1 MTVAAASPATY
12 RAYVITRPGGPEV
25 LQERELAVTAPGPG
39 ELRVRVRACGLGAT
53 DLTMLS
59 GKYRFA
65 PKLPIVGGYEI
76 AGEVEAIGPGV
87 SGFHIGQRVAALTV
101 HGGFAE
107 RLTRE
112 ARHFVPIPD
121 GVSDVEAA
129 SVVLN
134 YVTAWQ
140 MIHRVASVR
149 PGTSAH
155 FPKFVPPRGDHFHE
169 LRKVGTSKPIDSS
182 AASLFEV
189 PGSNSP
195 HVVREL
201 QMGGTSALVT
211 AAGGGVGT
219 ALLQLLRL
227 AGVTAYGAASP
238 SKHDLVRELGG
249 IPLDY
254 RTAPVDQLV
263 RAFERGGVDI
273 AFDALG
279 GHSIAACLRAVRRGG
294 TVIGYGFVAAESGAA
309 KLKMFFD
316 VFIGARLRG
325 RRGAFYGIS
334 LLYRKDPAP
343 FLEDL
348 PKIFALVARGKIKP
362 VIAEVMPLAEVK
374 GALEMLASGHVAG
387 KIVLRC
393 D

>member
-1 MTVAAASPATY
+1 MATANHTASSATY

-25 LQERELAVTAPGPG
+25 LQARDLPVTDPGPG

-59 GKYRFA
+59 GTYQFA

-76 AGEVEAIGPGV
+76 AGEVEAIGDGV

-112 ARHFVPIPD
+112 ARHFVRIPD
-121 GVSDVEAA
+121 GVSDVQAA
-129 SVVLN
+129 ALILN

-140 MIHRVASVR
+140 MIHRVANVK
-149 PGTSAH
+149 PGT
-155 FPKFVPPRGDHFHE
+155 
-169 LRKVGTSKPIDSS
+169 T
-182 AASLFEV
+182 
-189 PGSNSP
+189 
-195 HVVREL
+195 
-201 QMGGTSALVT
+201 ALVT
-211 AAGGGVGT
+211 AAAGGVGT

-227 AGVTAYGAASP
+227 AGVTAYGAASRG
-238 SKHDLVRELGG
+238 KHDLVKQLGG

-254 RTAPVDQLV
+254 RERAIDRLV
-263 RAFERGGVDI
+263 RAHERSGVDV

-279 GHSIAACLRAVRRGG
+279 GNNIAACLRAVRRGG
-294 TVIGYGFVAAESGAA
+294 MVVGYGFMAADSRLS

-316 VFIGARLRG
+316 VFIGSRLRG

-334 LLYRKDPAP
+334 LRYRKDPRP

-348 PKIFALVARGKIKP
+348 PKIFALVAERKIEP
-362 VIAEVMPLAEVK
+362 VIAAVVPLAEVRS
-374 GALEMLASGHVAG
+374 ALERLASGTVAG